1 MIVNILIDLIQTKL
15 ALENFYYIIY
25 IICEISLILFYIIEK
40 YLSKNE
46 EEINK
51 KNQIEIEVI
60 LLIICL
66 LIFKCIHYVFY
77 H

>member
-15 ALENFYYIIY
+15 ALENFYYLIY

-51 KNQIEIEVI
+51 KKPNRNRGYSFNNLFIN
-60 LLIICL
+60 
-66 LIFKCIHYVFY
+66 F
-77 H
+77 